1 MNAIGCPVSETPS
14 PLNLWMNIPFQSD
27 GRTEFCPP
35 LSKPGDLVRLRAHH
49 NVIVVM
55 STCPQDMVPINGEE
69 MIVKE
74 VHYHVE

>member
-1 MNAIGCPVSETPS
+1 
-14 PLNLWMNIPFQSD
+14 
-27 GRTEFCPP
+27 
-35 LSKPGDLVRLRAHH
+35 VRLRAHH